1 MHSEIYLL
9 LAKVLTP
16 TLRFLMFT
24 ALPNT
29 FFKLILMNIFVYFF
43 SEFDLF
49 CIIKL
54 KPYHEFNLRSAFPS
68 ILTQNCITKILFFV
82 QLGVAPVMSGQ
93 L

>member
-9 LAKVLTP
+9 LVKVLTP

-29 FFKLILMNIFVYFF
+29 FFKLILMNILSVYFL
-43 SEFDLF
+43 SEFDL

-54 KPYHEFNLRSAFPS
+54 KLYHEFNLRSAFPS
-68 ILTQNCITKILFFV
+68 LLTQNCITKILFFV